1 MKIIEADR
9 LSKSFGS
16 FRAVDNVSI
25 AVGEGEIFGF
35 LGPNGAGK
43 TTTIRML
50 TGVLTPDAGTA
61 RICGIDV
68 GDNPLKAKV
77 KMGIIP
83 ENGTVYSD
91 LTAEQ
96 NILWTAKFYGM
107 DRATRRQRAEQI
119 LSDLGLADRKD
130 DIVRT
135 FSKGMRQRISIAC
148 AIVPSP
154 AVLFL
159 DEPTGGL
166 DVFSRRLVIETIRKM
181 NREGSTVFLTTHNIE
196 EANELCTV
204 ISVIN
209 RGRIIATGSPEKL
222 KKSFDRANYVEIAF
236 EQPAEREWFVD
247 IAISRA
253 EPRGDKWRLYTEDPD
268 GTVRFCAALAEQQHL
283 KILSIATSV
292 PTLEEAF
299 VQLTGGE

>member
-1 MKIIEADR
+1 MEIIEADN
-9 LSKSFGS
+9 LCKSFGPAP
-16 FRAVDNVSI
+16 AVDHVSI
-25 AVGEGEIFGF
+25 AVREGEIFGF

-50 TGVLTPDAGTA
+50 TGVLTPDAGAA
-61 RICGIDV
+61 RICGIDLH
-68 GDNPLKAKV
+68 DDPLGAKV

-107 DRATRRQRAEQI
+107 DSAARRKRAETI
-119 LSDLGLADRKD
+119 LSDLGLLERKD

-135 FSKGMRQRISIAC
+135 FSKGMRQRICIAC

-154 AVLFL
+154 PVLFL

-166 DVFSRRLVIETIRKM
+166 DVYSRRLVIRTIRRM
-181 NREGSTVFLTTHNIE
+181 NEEGSTVFLTTHNIE

-209 RGRIIATGSPEKL
+209 KGKIIATGSPEKL
-222 KKSFDRANYVEIAF
+222 KKRFDRANYVEIAF
-236 EQPAEREWFVD
+236 EQPVSREWF
-247 IAISRA
+247 IHPAITRA
-253 EPRGDKWRLYTEDPD
+253 EHRGDKWRLYTDDPD
-268 GTVRFCAALAEQQHL
+268 VTIKFCAAVAERQHL
-283 KILSIATSV
+283 KILSLATSS

-299 VQLTGGE
+299 VQLTEGA

>member
-1 MKIIEADR
+1 MEIIEADH

-16 FRAVDNVSI
+16 FKAVDNVSI
-25 AVGEGEIFGF
+25 AVEEGEIFGF

-50 TGVLTPDAGTA
+50 TGVLTPDTGSA
-61 RICGIDV
+61 RICGIDIHK
-68 GDNPLKAKV
+68 NPLEAKM

-107 DRATRRQRAEQI
+107 DSASRKKRADEI
-119 LSDLGLADRKD
+119 LSDLGLSERRN
-130 DIVRT
+130 DIVRN

-154 AVLFL
+154 PVLFL

-166 DVFSRRLVIETIRKM
+166 DVYSRRLVIDTVRRM
-181 NREGSTVFLTTHNIE
+181 NDEGSTVFLTTHNIE
-196 EANELCTV
+196 EANELCTI

-209 RGRIIATGSPEKL
+209 KGAIIATGSPEKL
-222 KKSFDRANYVEIAF
+222 KKSFDKANYIEIAF
-236 EQPAEREWFVD
+236 EQPVTRELF
-247 IAISRA
+247 ALGGISRA
-253 EPRGDKWRLYTEDPD
+253 ETHGDKWRLYTDDPD
-268 GTVRFCAALAEQQHL
+268 QTVKYCAALAEREHL
-283 KILSIATSV
+283 KILSIATSS

-299 VQLTGGE
+299 VQLTGGT

>member
-1 MKIIEADR
+1 MMIIEADHLR
-9 LSKSFGS
+9 KSFGGVL
-16 FRAVDNVSI
+16 AVDNVSI
-25 AVGEGEIFGF
+25 SVGEGEIFGF

-50 TGVLTPDAGTA
+50 TGVLTPDAGSA
-61 RICGIDV
+61 RICGIDIA
-68 GDNPLKAKV
+68 GDPLGAKR

-107 DRATRRQRAEQI
+107 DGPARRKRTAEI
-119 LSDLGLADRKD
+119 LDRLSLSGRKD
-130 DIVRT
+130 DVVRG
-135 FSKGMRQRISIAC
+135 FSKGMRQRVSIAC

-154 AVLFL
+154 PVLFL

-166 DVFSRRLVIETIRKM
+166 DVYSRRLVIDTIRRM
-181 NREGSTVFLTTHNIE
+181 NGEGSTIFLTTHNIE

-222 KKSFDRANYVEIAF
+222 KKSFDRANYIEIAF
-236 EQPAEREWFVD
+236 EQPMQREWFSSD
-247 IAISRA
+247 AISRA

-268 GTVRFCAALAEQQHL
+268 RTVKFCATLAEEKQL

-299 VQLTGGE
+299 VQLTGGA